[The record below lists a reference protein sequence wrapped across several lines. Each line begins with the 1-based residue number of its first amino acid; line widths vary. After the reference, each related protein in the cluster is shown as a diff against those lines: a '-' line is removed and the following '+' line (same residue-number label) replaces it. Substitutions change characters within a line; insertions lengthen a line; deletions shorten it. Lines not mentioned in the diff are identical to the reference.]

1 MLEIRCKSV
10 VKCCKLVYEGREKCC
25 KLVTS
30 LKSERAKCIWDWYRQ
45 CKDQKLTERIF
56 SECIKIFIYNEK
68 EMWLKLLVFDNAVD
82 LSVFTNNSTS
92 DSFAVETYSFED
104 MKECID
110 VLDSLLVL
118 KEMNID

>member
-30 LKSERAKCIWDWYRQ
+30 LKSERARCIWRWYRQ
-45 CKDQKLTERIF
+45 RKDQKLLTRTFIDHVYF
-56 SECIKIFIYNEK
+56 SIYRSK
-68 EMWLKLLVFDNAVD
+68 ELWLELLVFDNVVE
-82 LSVFTNNSTS
+82 LSVFTDNGTN